1 MPDASTDR
9 ADATGSPESPSEG
22 RPEALP
28 PLVLLPGMQCT
39 EELFAPFVAALLG
52 HRPGARVSVRPVTE
66 ATHVRAVGAAVAGF
80 DRPVILVGHSLGGT
94 VALAAA
100 RLRPDR
106 VAGVV
111 TLCANPRAP
120 RADQIQ
126 AWQVR
131 RARVTGPEP
140 GADAG
145 PPIELLIGPA
155 RDAASPSRHLGAARL
170 CHRMADAT
178 GAARLGRQLTLQLER
193 VDERPGL
200 ARFTG
205 PVLAVGAEDDLL
217 VPPERSREIAAA
229 APRGAVRILPRA
241 THMAPLLAPDLVA
254 ATVTTWLE
262 REFGQ
267 PGESPTAR
275 HACRT

>member
-1 MPDASTDR
+1 MPDLSMDRSDAS
-9 ADATGSPESPSEG
+9 ASLESFSDGPLEG
-22 RPEALP
+22 VP

-39 EELFAPFVAALLG
+39 QELFTPFVEAVLSTL
-52 HRPGARVSVRPVTE
+52 PGTQISIRPVTE
-66 ATHVRAVGAAVAGF
+66 ATHARAARAALAGF

-100 RLRPDR
+100 RLQPDR

-120 RADQIQ
+120 RADQIR
-126 AWQVR
+126 AWQVQQ
-131 RARVTGPEP
+131 ARITDMEP
-140 GADAG
+140 GADVD
-145 PPIELLIGPA
+145 PPVELLIGPA
-155 RDAASPSRHLGAARL
+155 RDAASPSRHRVAARL
-170 CHRMADAT
+170 CRRMADAT
-178 GAARLGRQLTLQLER
+178 GAARLSRQLALQLER
-193 VDERPGL
+193 VDERFAL

-229 APRGAVRILPRA
+229 APRGAVRILPQA

-254 ATVTTWLE
+254 STVTTWLE
-262 REFGQ
+262 QEFSQ
-267 PGESPTAR
+267 LDESPTPQ
-275 HACRT
+275 HACRR